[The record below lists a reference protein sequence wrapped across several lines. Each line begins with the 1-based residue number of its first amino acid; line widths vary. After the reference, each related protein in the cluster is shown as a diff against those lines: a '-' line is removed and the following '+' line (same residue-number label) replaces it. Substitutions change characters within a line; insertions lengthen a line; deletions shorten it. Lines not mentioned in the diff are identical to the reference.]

1 MEPLDH
7 DATYK
12 AIYGH
17 RFMVE
22 ELARWLIPAQ
32 PGGRE
37 LVDALDFGTLAR
49 VQEQSVAGGRR
60 RSNDIVW
67 RVRFRDGDDADPD
80 AWMHLVLMLE
90 FQSEVDFLMALR
102 CRHYVDGFHLENWRG
117 RRFKATDRLPPVLAF
132 VIYNGASR
140 WSAARR
146 VIDLVTPGA
155 TSDEPPHGL
164 SRASPVFAGD
174 GYVLLD
180 SGRVGADDLKRDNAA
195 ALLAGIEHP
204 TPETVA
210 ELVVLLRRR
219 VAGRDLSSL
228 RELLLGWVQ
237 RVVERRLGMNLEM
250 DDMAEVD
257 QLDETDDDAYF
268 AARRKVWE
276 DQYRAEGREQARE
289 QARAEA
295 REQAREQ
302 ARAEARASECA
313 CLHRLAARRFGS
325 VAANS
330 LAAFLESVDD
340 AKRLAEVGDWI
351 VDCATAAELIE
362 RVEAAGQGN

>member
-1 MEPLDH
+1 M
-7 DATYK
+7 
-12 AIYGH
+12 
-17 RFMVE
+17 
-22 ELARWLIPAQ
+22 
-32 PGGRE
+32 
-37 LVDALDFGTLAR
+37 
-49 VQEQSVAGGRR
+49 AGGRR

-102 CRHYVDGFHLENWRG
+102 CRHYVDSFHLENWRG

-164 SRASPVFAGD
+164 SRANPVFAGD

-204 TPETVA
+204 APETVA

-228 RELLLGWVQ
+228 RELLLGWIQ

-276 DQYRAEGREQARE
+276 DQYRAEGREQARAEARE

-295 REQAREQ
+295 REQAR
-302 ARAEARASECA
+302 AEARAGECVRL
-313 CLHRLAARRFGS
+313 LHRQAARRFG
-325 VAANS
+325 AAATQP

-340 AKRLAEVGDWI
+340 AERLAEVGDWI

-362 RVEAAGQGN
+362 RVEAASQGN

>member
-1 MEPLDH
+1 MADGRHCAAVGTGTVGPMEPLDH

-32 PGGRE
+32 RGGRE

-80 AWMHLVLMLE
+80 AWMHLVVEHTCNDVSVVAGVFLARRGREVVPGYVEWAQRGEGRTGDHPKGAPTKRAESAAHLLCCRLSTYARYAFEATPRMWSALSARLVDALTRHCKCVRPLVLMLE

-102 CRHYVDGFHLENWRG
+102 CRHYVDSFHLENWRG

-210 ELVVLLRRR
+210 ELVVLLRRSR
-219 VAGRDLSSL
+219 L
-228 RELLLGWVQ
+228 ELLGWP
-237 RVVERRLGMNLEM
+237 VE
-250 DDMAEVD
+250 
-257 QLDETDDDAYF
+257 T
-268 AARRKVWE
+268 
-276 DQYRAEGREQARE
+276 
-289 QARAEA
+289 
-295 REQAREQ
+295 
-302 ARAEARASECA
+302 
-313 CLHRLAARRFGS
+313 
-325 VAANS
+325 
-330 LAAFLESVDD
+330 
-340 AKRLAEVGDWI
+340 
-351 VDCATAAELIE
+351 
-362 RVEAAGQGN
+362 

>member
-67 RVRFRDGDDADPD
+67 RVRFRDGDAADPD

-102 CRHYVDGFHLENWRG
+102 CRHYVDSFHLENWRG

-228 RELLLGWVQ
+228 RELLLGWIQ

-276 DQYRAEGREQARE
+276 DQYRAEGREQAR
-289 QARAEA
+289 AE
-295 REQAREQ
+295 
-302 ARAEARASECA
+302 ARAEARAGECA
-313 CLHRLAARRFGS
+313 RLHRQAARRFG
-325 VAANS
+325 AAATQP

-340 AKRLAEVGDWI
+340 AERLAEVGDWI
-351 VDCATAAELIE
+351 ADSATAAELIE
-362 RVEAAGQGN
+362 RVEAAG

>member
-1 MEPLDH
+1 M
-7 DATYK
+7 
-12 AIYGH
+12 
-17 RFMVE
+17 
-22 ELARWLIPAQ
+22 
-32 PGGRE
+32 
-37 LVDALDFGTLAR
+37 
-49 VQEQSVAGGRR
+49 
-60 RSNDIVW
+60 
-67 RVRFRDGDDADPD
+67 
-80 AWMHLVLMLE
+80 
-90 FQSEVDFLMALR
+90 
-102 CRHYVDGFHLENWRG
+102 
-117 RRFKATDRLPPVLAF
+117 LAF

-228 RELLLGWVQ
+228 RELLLGWIQ

-276 DQYRAEGREQARE
+276 DQYRAEGREQARAE
-289 QARAEA
+289 ARAEA
-295 REQAREQ
+295 RR
-302 ARAEARASECA
+302 
-313 CLHRLAARRFGS
+313 
-325 VAANS
+325 
-330 LAAFLESVDD
+330 
-340 AKRLAEVGDWI
+340 
-351 VDCATAAELIE
+351 
-362 RVEAAGQGN
+362 